1 MKETVTVTVPYN
13 AEIAYKSFVYGV
25 KTELPKISADGK
37 FISFSCLTSKI
48 LIVFFYYIGFRR
60 AYIVTGAN
68 ENYKGKLIDLPGFDK
83 PVKLIYTARGRVF
96 YKLRSLLFSLTEEN
110 PYKVL
115 CFPNIF
121 WNKLTAMLQYKKY
134 HQSDIDWLVEQYA

>member
-1 MKETVTVTVPYN
+1 MIDLSKLIDSV
-13 AEIAYKSFVYGV
+13 V
-25 KTELPKISADGK
+25 KDGK
-37 FISFSCLTSKI
+37 MTKVPISYLGNK
-48 LIVFFYYIGFRR
+48 
-60 AYIVTGAN
+60 TGAN